1 MGCGCGGS
9 VQQTSETVVQEG
21 VARRVEGG
29 PGQPGYTWN
38 GPQIPAQAPREAT
51 PVPAAAATE

>member
-9 VQQTSETVVQEG
+9 TPQQQSVVGQQ
-21 VARRVEGG
+21 APQRVEGG

-38 GPQIPAQAPREAT
+38 GPQ
-51 PVPAAAATE
+51 VPATAPPVAEPATAASE